1 MMRGLRTV
9 AAVLGA
15 SSRFDRQ
22 QETAL
27 DVLGVVEAQM
37 LSVRASE
44 EIEEGKTIKVQCAR
58 QAGVNAQVGFL
69 VPLLC

>member
-1 MMRGLRTV
+1 MRGLRTV
-9 AAVLGA
+9 AAVLGT

-22 QETAL
+22 EETAL

-37 LSVRASE
+37 LSVRAVQQ
-44 EIEEGKTIKVQCAR
+44 IEEGKTIKVQCAR
-58 QAGVNAQVGFL
+58 HAGINAQVRFL